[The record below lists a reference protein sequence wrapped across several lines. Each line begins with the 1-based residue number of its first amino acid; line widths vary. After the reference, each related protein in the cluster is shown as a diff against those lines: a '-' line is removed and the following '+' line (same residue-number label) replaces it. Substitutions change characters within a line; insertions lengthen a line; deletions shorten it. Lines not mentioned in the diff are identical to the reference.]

1 MVIELAG
8 VTKVYRK
15 GRVEVPALR
24 GADLRIAEGEHVAL
38 VGPSGA
44 GKSTLLYLMGLMEE
58 PTSGRV
64 ALFGEDV
71 SNLGDSARSRLRGR
85 AIGFVFQAF
94 NLIPQLK
101 AWQNVALPLRYQRV
115 SKRVQKER
123 ALAMLERVGLAER
136 AEHYPAEL
144 SGGEEQRVA
153 VARAMVIRPRLVLAD
168 EPTGNLDSRSG
179 RAVLDLLEEAR
190 SDGATLVVVTHDPAV
205 AARAERV
212 VRVVDGRVQPD

>member
-1 MVIELAG
+1 MIELAD

-24 GADLRIAEGEHVAL
+24 GANLHIADGEHVAL

-71 SNLGDSARSRLRGR
+71 SNLSDAARSRLRGR

-101 AWQNVALPLRYQRV
+101 AWQNVALPLKYQRV
-115 SKRVQKER
+115 PKREQKER
-123 ALAMLERVGLAER
+123 ALVMLERVGLAER
-136 AEHYPAEL
+136 AEHYPPEL

-168 EPTGNLDSRSG
+168 EPTGNLDTQSG

-205 AARAERV
+205 AARAERL
-212 VRVVDGRVQPD
+212 VRVVDGRVQQG

>member
-1 MVIELAG
+1 MIELAD

-58 PTSGRV
+58 LTSGRV

-71 SNLGDSARSRLRGR
+71 SNLGDAARSRLRGR
-85 AIGFVFQAF
+85 TIGFVFQAF

-101 AWQNVALPLRYQRV
+101 AWQNVALPLKYQRV
-115 SKRVQKER
+115 STREQKER

-168 EPTGNLDSRSG
+168 EPTGNLDSQSG

>member
-71 SNLGDSARSRLRGR
+71 SNLGDTARSHLRGR
-85 AIGFVFQAF
+85 TIGFVFQAF

-168 EPTGNLDSRSG
+168 EPTGNLDSQSG

>member
-1 MVIELAG
+1 VIELAG
-8 VTKVYRK
+8 ATKVYRK
-15 GRVEVPALR
+15 GRVKVPALR
-24 GADLRIAEGEHVAL
+24 GVDLQIAEGEHVAL

-71 SNLGDSARSRLRGR
+71 SNLGDTARSRLRGR
-85 AIGFVFQAF
+85 TIGFVFQAF

-101 AWQNVALPLRYQRV
+101 AWQNVALPLRYQRI
-115 SKRVQKER
+115 SKREQKER

-153 VARAMVIRPRLVLAD
+153 IARAMVIQPRLVLAD
-168 EPTGNLDSRSG
+168 EPTGNLDTQTG
-179 RAVLDLLEEAR
+179 RAVLDHLEEAR
-190 SDGATLVVVTHDPAV
+190 SDGATLVVVSHDPAV

>member
-1 MVIELAG
+1 MVIELAD

-58 PTSGRV
+58 PTYGRV

-71 SNLGDSARSRLRGR
+71 SNLGDAARSRLRGR
-85 AIGFVFQAF
+85 TIGFVFQAF

-115 SKRVQKER
+115 SKREQKER

-168 EPTGNLDSRSG
+168 EPTGNLDSQSG

-205 AARAERV
+205 AARAERL
-212 VRVVDGRVQPD
+212 VRVVDGRVQQG

>member
-1 MVIELAG
+1 MVIELAD

-24 GADLRIAEGEHVAL
+24 GANLHIADGEHVAL

-71 SNLGDSARSRLRGR
+71 SNLGDAARSRLRGR
-85 AIGFVFQAF
+85 TIGFVFQAF

-101 AWQNVALPLRYQRV
+101 AWQNVALPLKYQRV
-115 SKRVQKER
+115 PKREQKER
-123 ALAMLERVGLAER
+123 ALVMLERVGLAER
-136 AEHYPAEL
+136 AEHYPPEL

-168 EPTGNLDSRSG
+168 EPTGNLDTQSG

-205 AARAERV
+205 AARAERL
-212 VRVVDGRVQPD
+212 VRVVDGRVQQG

>member
-71 SNLGDSARSRLRGR
+71 SNLGDTARSHLRGR
-85 AIGFVFQAF
+85 TIGFVFQAF

-153 VARAMVIRPRLVLAD
+153 VARAMVIRPD
-168 EPTGNLDSRSG
+168 WCSPTSPPATSTPEAAVRCSTCWRKAAATG
-179 RAVLDLLEEAR
+179 RPW
-190 SDGATLVVVTHDPAV
+190 SS
-205 AARAERV
+205 
-212 VRVVDGRVQPD
+212 

>member
-1 MVIELAG
+1 MIELAD

-24 GADLRIAEGEHVAL
+24 GANLHIADGEHVAL

-71 SNLGDSARSRLRGR
+71 SNLGDAARSRLRGR
-85 AIGFVFQAF
+85 TIGFVFQAF

-101 AWQNVALPLRYQRV
+101 AWQNVALPLEYQRV
-115 SKRVQKER
+115 PKREQKER
-123 ALAMLERVGLAER
+123 ALVMLERVGLAER
-136 AEHYPAEL
+136 AEHYPPEL

-168 EPTGNLDSRSG
+168 EPTGNLDTQSG

-205 AARAERV
+205 AARAERL
-212 VRVVDGRVQPD
+212 VRVVDGRVQQG